1 MRFYYKVK
9 FMYEDYL
16 HEIPP
21 DGLDTFI
28 HTIAKKIIIIKT
40 FNVLFYFY
48 FIQQKKNHNE
58 MKAHNMTFLAS
69 KWSIWVD

>member
-1 MRFYYKVK
+1 MRFYNKVK

-28 HTIAKKIIIIKT
+28 HTKAKKIIIIKT
-40 FNVLFYFY
+40 FNLLFYFY
-48 FIQQKKNHNE
+48 FIQQKKNH
-58 MKAHNMTFLAS
+58 L
-69 KWSIWVD
+69 